1 MQNEKVVQAASI
13 LSVVVRFSI
22 PSIVVGRGERKSIP
36 GPGAAVA
43 MQQHWWEQH
52 QQADH
57 G

>member
-36 GPGAAVA
+36 GPGAALA
-43 MQQHWWEQH
+43 MNLVFEESL
-52 QQADH
+52 AT
-57 G
+57 GF